1 MSNKDD
7 LNEVCNVRVIATDLT
22 TGEVISDQMGHNVW
36 TNTGREY
43 SCLLKSYKD
52 NGAPY
57 RNDRIRY
64 VGLGTGT
71 QPESVS
77 VTRLVSPVAFNG
89 GLFLHEINLG
99 LTSFQTT
106 NGAKTAVRYTC
117 RFNEEHLV
125 ASQGST
131 TFITE
136 CGLFTDGH
144 QDTFQ
149 QGQRDRTL
157 SRAGSQSPIAYH
169 TFDPIP
175 KTSSIQLDLIWEL
188 RH

>member
-1 MSNKDD
+1 MSNRDD
-7 LNEVCNVRVIATDLT
+7 LNEVCNVRVVATDMR
-22 TGEVISDQMGHNVW
+22 TGEIISDQLGHNVW

-43 SCLLKSYKD
+43 SCLLKTYKD

-57 RNDRIRY
+57 RSDRIRY

-71 QPESVS
+71 QPEAVS
-77 VTRLVSPVAFNG
+77 VLKVATPIAYNG
-89 GLFLHEINLG
+89 GMFLKPINLG

-117 RFNEEHLV
+117 RFEESEL
-125 ASQGST
+125 ATSGT

-144 QDTFQ
+144 QDTFE
-149 QGQRDRTL
+149 QGQRDTTII
-157 SRAGSQSPIAYH
+157 RANRQSPVAYH

-175 KTSSIQLDLIWEL
+175 KTANIQLDLIWEL

>member
-1 MSNKDD
+1 MSVDD
-7 LNEVCNVRVIATDLT
+7 LNEVCNVRLIARNTE
-22 TGEVISDQMGHNVW
+22 TGEIISDQMGHNVW

-43 SCLLKSYKD
+43 SCLLKSYKG
-52 NGAPY
+52 NGLPY

-71 QPESVS
+71 QPEAVG
-77 VTRLVSPVAFNG
+77 VLRLATPIAWSGTSFMKE
-89 GLFLHEINLG
+89 LNLG

-106 NGAKTAVRYTC
+106 NGAKTAVRYIA
-117 RFNEEHLV
+117 RFEESDLNLNP
-125 ASQGST
+125 GSS

-144 QDTFQ
+144 QDTFAA
-149 QGQRDRTL
+149 GDREVAL
-157 SRAGSQSPIAYH
+157 SAASRQSPVAYH

-175 KTSSIQLDLIWEL
+175 KTQNVQLDLIWEL

>member
-1 MSNKDD
+1 MANKDD
-7 LNEVCNVRVIATDLT
+7 LNEICNVRVVATDMT
-22 TGEVISDQMGHNVW
+22 TGKVISDQLGHNVW

-43 SCLLKSYKD
+43 SCLLKTYKE
-52 NGAPY
+52 NGEPH

-71 QPESVS
+71 QPESVG
-77 VTRLVSPVAFNG
+77 VLRLANPVSFDG
-89 GLFLHEINLG
+89 GLFLKPINLG

-117 RFNEEHLV
+117 RFEESDLV
-125 ASQGST
+125 NRADTT

-144 QDTFQ
+144 QDTFTA
-149 QGQRDRTL
+149 GDRERNL
-157 SRAGSQSPIAYH
+157 VRAGRQSPVAYH

-175 KTSSIQLDLIWEL
+175 KTANIQLDLIWEL